1 MPHYPAAPLDFS
13 QLSTIPIRDR
23 GGKVRPEHFGTVPPP
38 LPGFLDSLPRL
49 LAADSLRA
57 VVAALQQARAKNK
70 AIIWGLGGHV
80 IKCGLAPTLLHLM
93 RQGYATAFAMNGAT
107 SIHDFEIAIAG
118 ATSEDVESVLP
129 DGRFERKVP
138 YSAPRELLMDIL
150 HYGPDAEIVEPAV
163 LREQM
168 KSMLQLAVSN
178 YEK

>member
-1 MPHYPAAPLDFS
+1 MC
-13 QLSTIPIRDR
+13 IRDSQKIAR
-23 GGKVRPEHFGTVPPP
+23 WVADEHWH
-38 LPGFLDSLPRL
+38 S
-49 LAADSLRA
+49 
-57 VVAALQQARAKNK
+57 QQQDR
-70 AIIWGLGGHV
+70 
-80 IKCGLAPTLLHLM
+80 
-93 RQGYATAFAMNGAT
+93 F
-107 SIHDFEIAIAG
+107 
-118 ATSEDVESVLP
+118 LP